1 MVPAVKY
8 QLLTGT
14 RLRFVPTD
22 REGNMNKCLTS
33 SFQAVWGKD
42 LVISDSGLLMAKAVL
57 CLCLVQ
63 QEHDAGA
70 QAEVWSNLPLAQ

>member
-1 MVPAVKY
+1 
-8 QLLTGT
+8 
-14 RLRFVPTD
+14 
-22 REGNMNKCLTS
+22 MNKCLTS

>member
-1 MVPAVKY
+1 
-8 QLLTGT
+8 
-14 RLRFVPTD
+14 
-22 REGNMNKCLTS
+22 MNKCLTT
-33 SFQAVWGKD
+33 SFQAVWGD
-42 LVISDSGLLMAKAVL
+42 DVVISDSGLFMAEAAP